1 MQRTSLL
8 LTEFFRLLEA
18 RGIAY
23 CVMGDTRELPK
34 SIGSDVD
41 IVIPQDVVHSLPK
54 LLHDYCDIYRLRLVQ
69 CLQHEAN
76 AYYFVVALEEFDGTM
91 AFLALDLCGDY
102 YRRAR
107 RLLTAKEVTTSA
119 EVAVDATG
127 NAKGFKVCAPAME
140 FCYYLLKKIDK
151 EQLAARHAAHLTQ
164 QWHRDPV
171 GAAQMIKRFFGRS
184 FEARLL
190 SSAAES
196 GDWTTVAKLLPRMRA
211 RLHRRIR
218 VRPAAMFAEVARRW
232 RRWRQPTG
240 LLVAALGPDGSGKS
254 SAILAVDRQIRQ
266 AFRQSAIVHLRPGFL
281 YRPER
286 APTRTPHALPPRGR
300 IRSLVKLMFFAA
312 DYILGYVATLRP
324 LLVRSNCLLFD
335 RYYDD
340 ILVDPVRYR
349 HAGSMRVARG
359 LRSVVPR
366 PDLWLLFDAP
376 ADVLQSRKQ
385 EVSPAESER
394 QRLAYREVLRQQQHV
409 AVIDASQP
417 LHEVIAAATN
427 AVLARCESITRA
439 RLGLPMSE
447 PRSPLAARCLL
458 FFCRH
463 RVPLLS
469 KLMRIAFNADIY
481 CMTPRDLYLP
491 HPYGIVIHS
500 QARIGRR
507 VTIMQ
512 QVTIGGKDWGIN
524 VAPIVGDGVYIGAGA
539 RVLGD
544 IRIGDGAIIGA
555 NAVVTRDVPAGATV
569 VGANRILKSA
579 TYAAVAEHDHEHD
592 GEHDGDHVDDIAIA
606 HPLRAN
612 GRDIESSSDVNVDA
626 GVVSLSAQAASAP
639 MRVVRR

>member
-8 LTEFFRLLEA
+8 LLEFFRLLEA
-18 RGIAY
+18 RNIAY
-23 CVMGDTRELPK
+23 CVMGDSCDLPAN
-34 SIGSDVD
+34 IGSDVD
-41 IVIPQDVVHSLPK
+41 IVIPQDKVASLPL
-54 LLHDYCDIYRLRLVQ
+54 LLHEYCDIYRLRLVQ

-76 AYYFVVALEEFDGTM
+76 AFYFVVSLEEFDGTL

-107 RLLTAKEVTTSA
+107 KLLTAHELITNAVSA
-119 EVAVDATG
+119 VSEIG
-127 NAKGFKVCAPAME
+127 NSKGFKVCAPAFE

-151 EQLAARHAAHLTQ
+151 EQLTTRHAEHLTQ
-164 QWHRDPV
+164 QWHLDPQ
-171 GAAQMIKRFFGRS
+171 GAARMVERFWGRG

-190 SSAAES
+190 TRAAES

-211 RLHRRIR
+211 ALHRRVG
-218 VRPAAMFAEVARRW
+218 VRPAALWAETVRRW

-254 SAILAVDRQIRQ
+254 SAILAVDRQIQ
-266 AFRQSAIVHLRPGFL
+266 PAFRQSTIVHLRPGFL

-286 APTRTPHALPPRGR
+286 APSRTPHALPPRGR
-300 IRSLVKLMFFAA
+300 IRSLVKLLFFAA
-312 DYILGYVATLRP
+312 DYVLGYIATLRP
-324 LLVRSNCLLFD
+324 MLARSTCLLFD

-349 HAGSMRVARG
+349 HAGSMRVVRWLRG
-359 LRSVVPR
+359 WVPR
-366 PDLWLLFDAP
+366 PHLWLLFDAP

-385 EVSPAESER
+385 EVSAAESER
-394 QRLAYREVLRQQQHV
+394 QRLAYRDILQQQRHV

-417 LHEVIAAATN
+417 LHAVIAAATN
-427 AVLARCESITRA
+427 AVLARCEANTRA
-439 RLGLPMSE
+439 RLRLPTSE

-463 RVPLLS
+463 RVPVLS
-469 KLMRIAFNADIY
+469 KLMRVAFNSDIY
-481 CMTPRDLYLP
+481 CKTPHDLYLP
-491 HPYGIVIHS
+491 HPYGVVIHS

-512 QVTIGGKDWGIN
+512 QVTIGGKDWGVN
-524 VAPIVGDGVYIGAGA
+524 VAPTIGDGVYVGAGA

-544 IRIGDGAIIGA
+544 ITIGDGAIIGA

-569 VGANRILKSA
+569 VGANRILESA
-579 TYAAVAEHDHEHD
+579 GYVVIADADADAAADRSLETARDD
-592 GEHDGDHVDDIAIA
+592 GAQLDE
-606 HPLRAN
+606 P
-612 GRDIESSSDVNVDA
+612 VDA
-626 GVVSLSAQAASAP
+626 GIVRLAAHASAT
-639 MRVVRR
+639 MRVARR